1 MDKFLETYSL
11 LRLNNKE
18 IENLNRFITSKEIE
32 PEIKNSP
39 VKKSPWAD
47 GFTDEFY
54 QAFKELMPILCP
66 LLQNTEGK
74 EDAQTHFTRQTLII
88 QIPKPN
94 KNTAREENFRPESLT
109 NVVEKFSTKY

>member
-47 GFTDEFY
+47 GFADEFY
-54 QAFKELMPILCP
+54 QAFKELMPILFNFFP
-66 LLQNTEGK
+66 EIEKKG
-74 EDAQTHFTRQTLII
+74 TLPDTFYEMSITL
-88 QIPKPN
+88 IPKPE
-94 KNTAREENFRPESLT
+94 KNTTRKLQINMSDGHFC
-109 NVVEKFSTKY
+109 

>member
-18 IENLNRFITSKEIE
+18 IENLNRFIISKEIE

-39 VKKSPWAD
+39 AKISPWAD

-54 QAFKELMPILCP
+54 RAFKELMPILFKFFP
-66 LLQNTEGK
+66 EIEKKGIVPDTFYKIEYYPDTK
-74 EDAQTHFTRQTLII
+74 
-88 QIPKPN
+88 
-94 KNTAREENFRPESLT
+94 ARKKHYKKIT
-109 NVVEKFSTKY
+109 D

>member
-39 VKKSPWAD
+39 AKKSPWAD

-54 QAFKELMPILCP
+54 QAFKINAILF
-66 LLQNTEGK
+66 N
-74 EDAQTHFTRQTLII
+74 FF
-88 QIPKPN
+88 PKLKREYFRHILWDEYHPDTKPE
-94 KNTAREENFRPESLT
+94 KNTTRKLQINMSDEHFW
-109 NVVEKFSTKY
+109 